1 MSTCRITTMH
11 CPAFCDPHCR
21 SEQGI
26 ALVVSLLAL
35 ALMSLI
41 GLTLVFVSTTEVLI
55 GRNTRAQLSNSYWAE
70 SACEE
75 ARNRIV
81 GFLSDPT
88 GPLSDSSKA
97 VYIVSTPSI
106 NPTGGTAVSNPFFD
120 PEFHTASDFTLV
132 PSNLNRPGF
141 AWVRITQ
148 KTERRAKYNLDS
160 SSNYLSASN
169 TNLDGPV
176 FYGFSTVLSQPKL
189 TQYVNSG
196 AHLVECTGTPVYQL
210 TVLVRD
216 KDGIRFSSN
225 SDISRIPVPPLRAAL
240 YAKGPLSISSAGVQ
254 INGQDEA
261 GLSSPLDA
269 LESQDTISGDLT
281 HVNGAPTS
289 VHPGSPFTYEM
300 GPLCNLLRPP
310 VTRSIEKVAPTI
322 SRFADGTFVGDGLSL
337 GRVPVNG
344 DHSEAAFCDG
354 SLTLSNS
361 EGQGVLFVN
370 GDFTVSGTFS
380 YYGLIIVRGRVN
392 LNGDSGGGVEI
403 HGAILSYSDA
413 GPQVSNLSG
422 NVRIFYHSAIIQQQ
436 FNALGFA
443 RLNYRNAF

>member
-1 MSTCRITTMH
+1 MSSGLLRTMH
-11 CPAFCDPHCR
+11 CSFSCDPHCR
-21 SEQGI
+21 SERGI

-35 ALMSLI
+35 ALLSLI

-75 ARNRIV
+75 ARDRMV
-81 GFLSDPT
+81 GFLSDPA
-88 GPLSDSSKA
+88 GPLSDPGKA

-106 NPTGGTAVSNPFFD
+106 NPTAGTAISNPFFD

-132 PSNLNRPGF
+132 SSNLNRPGF

-160 SSNYLSASN
+160 SSHYLSASN

-196 AHLVECTGTPVYQL
+196 AHLAECTGTPVYQL

-216 KDGIRFSSN
+216 KDGIKFSSN

-240 YAKGPLSISSAGVQ
+240 YAKGPISISSAGVQ

-261 GLSSPLDA
+261 GLGSPLDA

-289 VHPGSPFTYEM
+289 VHPGSPFNYEM
-300 GPLCNLLRPP
+300 GSLCSLLRPP
-310 VTRSIEKVAPTI
+310 VSRSIDKVAPTI
-322 SRFADGTFVGDGLSL
+322 SRFADGTFAGDGLTL

-344 DHSEAAFCDG
+344 DHSEAAYCDG

-361 EGQGVLFVN
+361 EGQGILFVN

-380 YYGLIIVRGRVN
+380 YYGLIIVRGKVSI
-392 LNGDSGGGVEI
+392 NGDSGTGVEI
-403 HGAILSYSDA
+403 HGAVLSCSDA
-413 GPQVSNLSG
+413 GTPVSTLSG
-422 NVRIFYHSAIIQQQ
+422 IVRIYYHSAIIQEQ
-436 FNALGFA
+436 FNTLGFT
-443 RLNYRNAF
+443 RLTYRDAF